1 MLLICDVRKNN
12 KDKYWK
18 QLLKQI
24 EENKSSI
31 PELNPKIRASI
42 MEMRLKT
49 ALNEICLLKKK
60 LTTAKNKLK
69 KGRKV

>member
-24 EENKSSI
+24 EDNKSSI
-31 PELNPKIRASI
+31 SELNPKIRASI
-42 MEMRLKT
+42 LEIRLKM
-49 ALNEICLLKKK
+49 ALDEICLLKKK
-60 LTTAKNKLK
+60 LAKAKNKQKGK
-69 KGRKV
+69 KV